1 MKFRHMHI
9 AELLTTIHAEY
20 KEFLEKHKESAA
32 LGKAGQDVKTMAEGL
47 RGMPKFQ
54 EQTARYSLHIHVGG
68 ELVAKCAAQFAAQFA
83 AIRRNSLTRLRTSI
97 QVQPV
102 RARGDLDA

>member
-68 ELVAKCAAQFAAQFA
+68 ELVAKYAAQLRRNSPRNSSRNSAQFA
-83 AIRRNSLTRLRTSI
+83 AIL
-97 QVQPV
+97 
-102 RARGDLDA
+102 

>member
-68 ELVAKCAAQFAAQFA
+68 ELVAAPGIPPPLFCRMFAPGDVSN
-83 AIRRNSLTRLRTSI
+83 IRHNFRIVSY
-97 QVQPV
+97 V
-102 RARGDLDA
+102 

>member
-32 LGKAGQDVKTMAEGL
+32 LGKAGSNAGAKPGALDARISRATASIKRCSTLPLARSSMIASTAESRSPDPSHWEEGGKTM
-47 RGMPKFQ
+47 
-54 EQTARYSLHIHVGG
+54 
-68 ELVAKCAAQFAAQFA
+68 
-83 AIRRNSLTRLRTSI
+83 
-97 QVQPV
+97 
-102 RARGDLDA
+102 